1 VVLVHVS
8 KHDAC
13 ECCCSCVTC
22 LLTQCVCFIRSR
34 AFLTLEGVSLQ
45 ADPSYSIIKSCFPYI
60 AKRLVGDDDPRARKA
75 LRDLLYGASE
85 ALDVD
90 RLSDLAEGFS
100 SYTTTTKTIN
110 EQAGTQLDEVITTS
124 GQVEKISKERDRKK
138 KMVEAEAAIT
148 LAKDTAEILLKPDG
162 NLIQS
167 VLIEE
172 GALAAS
178 AQVKDAVR
186 RTMVDGPRNFRQS
199 LPLGIGSMLPA
210 FPFESQLDP
219 FVKKTP
225 QELKAQELTAKLMAV
240 SSRQAPSG
248 DAASAANARKALVS
262 GFKDF
267 DAEQAALVVKEIRE
281 NVPKYAPLL
290 GRVGGKFVSTLLRTA
305 SYNIDTT
312 LEELA
317 NDDKT
322 PDRLFTA
329 TAKRLSSAAE
339 RGASA
344 LSQ

>member
-1 VVLVHVS
+1 M
-8 KHDAC
+8 
-13 ECCCSCVTC
+13 
-22 LLTQCVCFIRSR
+22 
-34 AFLTLEGVSLQ
+34 Q

-60 AKRLVGDDDPRARKA
+60 AKRLVADDDPRARKA
-75 LRDLLYGASE
+75 LRELLYGASD
-85 ALDVD
+85 AVDVD
-90 RLSDLAEGFS
+90 RLTDLADGFS

-110 EQAGTQLDEVITTS
+110 EQAGTKAGELVTTS
-124 GQVEKISKERDRKK
+124 GEIEKISKESQRKK

-186 RTMVDGPRNFRQS
+186 RTLVDGPRHFRES
-199 LPLGIGSMLPA
+199 LPMGLGSMLPPL
-210 FPFESQLDP
+210 PFEAQLDP
-219 FVKKTP
+219 FVKKTA
-225 QELKAQELTAKLMAV
+225 QELKAQELTEKLLAV
-240 SSRQAPSG
+240 SSRQLPNV
-248 DAASAANARKALVS
+248 DAASAVNARSAVLES
-262 GFKDF
+262 LNELDP
-267 DAEQAALVVKEIRE
+267 EQAALVLKEIRE

-290 GRVGGKFVSTLLRTA
+290 GRLGSKFASTLLRTA
-305 SYNIDTT
+305 SYNIDST
-312 LEELA
+312 LEELGNA
-317 NDDKT
+317 DEK

-329 TAKRLSSAAE
+329 TARGLSSAAE